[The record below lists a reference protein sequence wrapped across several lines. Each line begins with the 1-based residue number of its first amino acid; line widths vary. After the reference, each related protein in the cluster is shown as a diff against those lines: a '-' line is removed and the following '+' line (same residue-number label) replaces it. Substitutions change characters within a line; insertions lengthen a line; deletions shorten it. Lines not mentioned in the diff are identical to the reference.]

1 MSGGFEMNSPL
12 SCQILPLVP
21 FAEAAE
27 YARLAEELGYDS
39 VLCSHIAARDSFTM
53 LGALAVHTDHI
64 HLGTAVAPIYHRSP
78 ASMAQTAA
86 TLDELSGGRFRL
98 GLGTGHRVTMGGWHG
113 QEIGKPVPEMREY
126 LAIVRAILAGE
137 PPPEGQRWRSNF
149 AFVGLTPRPD
159 IPIHLAGLSPAM
171 LRLAGEHADGVLL
184 WATPADYVRDVVVP
198 EVTAGRR
205 RAGKDLDGF
214 SISAAV
220 PAAVGKNRR
229 AMLDGVR
236 NELHRYFGLP
246 FYRTMFEAAGYG
258 KDLAAYDAAAPD
270 RDAQK
275 LAISE
280 EFIDSLC
287 ALGDAADVQRGI
299 ERYRAAGA
307 THPVITG
314 VLGTDYAA
322 TLRAASVAL
331 S

>member
-1 MSGGFEMNSPL
+1 MSESHEMNSPL

-21 FAEAAE
+21 FTEAAE

-39 VLCSHIAARDSFTM
+39 VLCSHIAARDSFT
-53 LGALAVHTDHI
+53 LLAGLAMHTEHI

-149 AFVGLTPRPD
+149 AFMGFTPRPD

-214 SISAAV
+214 AISAAV
-220 PAAVGKNRR
+220 PTAVGRDRR

-280 EFIDSLC
+280 EFVDSLC
-287 ALGDAADVQRGI
+287 ALGDVADVQRGI

-322 TLRAASVAL
+322 TLRAASAAL